1 MKRAHALLLALLLGV
16 AVVAA
21 TFAVITTTS
30 LGMSAKAA
38 APTIASARFAARTAK
53 LDKTEAALRRALR
66 NKPPALP
73 KLPKRAVAHPRV
85 VHVVSSPLPAQP
97 VAVAQSAPTSSQ
109 SGSDDSGSHYEP
121 GDDGGGH
128 DD

>member
-1 MKRAHALLLALLLGV
+1 MKRSHALLLALLLGV

-21 TFAVITTTS
+21 TFAVVTTTS
-30 LGMSAKAA
+30 LGMSARAA
-38 APTIASARFAARTAK
+38 APAMPDARIAARTAK

-66 NKPPALP
+66 KKPPALP
-73 KLPKRAVAHPRV
+73 KLPKRVAPQSRV
-85 VHVVSSPLPAQP
+85 VHVVSSPPPAEP
-97 VAVAQSAPTSSQ
+97 VSVATSAPTTSQ
-109 SGSDDSGSHYEP
+109 SASDDGGSNYEP